1 MATMSHL
8 TDRAEV
14 HAYFAS
20 MNPLA
25 SKIMDTMTS
34 VKDMNASAWEEM
46 KPESRDALCEAAL
59 IPGNTNALTMPSMFF
74 GVVPIRIRKKTG
86 QTIDIRFREASLL
99 VSLGRGG

>member
-1 MATMSHL
+1 MAAMSHL

-46 KPESRDALCEAAL
+46 KRESRDALCEAAL

-74 GVVPIRIRKKTG
+74 GVVPIRIRKKN
-86 QTIDIRFREASLL
+86 RSNH
-99 VSLGRGG
+99 